1 MCSPNVHFQH
11 FLGHPSS
18 SFGQLD
24 NNILSLA
31 QARSAGVSSLSGAS
45 NTNASVAA
53 STSALLSHS
62 INHQSSVLSLAV
74 DERRNLL
81 YSGSQEGHINV
92 WDLAEF
98 HSIAQL
104 QGHTASVLA
113 LEVAPEKNWLFS
125 SSGDNTVRVW
135 DTLTNLPLFLVH
147 PAEDGVGDIFALKWC
162 STLETLYIGCQSTSI
177 QWICLAGFD
186 KQNHRGRGGN
196 GIVNESEERH
206 TNGESGAHE
215 TGLDSPLISS
225 PDLVSRP
232 HKFFD
237 SIPVALSRSGL
248 GSAGTSTPTR
258 ATARPSAAPMHST
271 VRVPILQKTPVLVES
286 EQPDHTHGVLSTP
299 GATENVLRAASKR
312 LDSTAIG
319 STANTAGDAG
329 VDNASVSVRTLLVP
343 PSSSVPSAH
352 FGYVYCLT
360 LLTLEGDTEHPTVLA
375 SGSGDETIKLWH
387 ATRSGLF
394 LLATL
399 ESPNADGNA
408 VLALGSW
415 KTTLFAGLQ
424 GGEVEVWDLET
435 CTLVRTIR
443 AHTDDVICL
452 ETCPE
457 SGLLFTA
464 GADGRVHTWNR
475 SFRCIS
481 RLQAHDGIVLSLAK
495 VSDTPSG
502 KTRETAVRNQAQGG
516 TVASGQTSKVAQ
528 LITGSSDNLIKIWDV
543 VPIQPSAPFSLA
555 RHAAATAAE
564 TAALGRDAERLSLNN
579 ATPSLSSTPIA
590 TANANAN
597 ANANAAANV
606 VGHEAT
612 SMLALSS
619 SGASS
624 EVESAQWPLLR
635 SLLRKFIS
643 YPSIS
648 SSEEHREDC
657 RQAAHFL
664 KSCFQEL
671 GAEARILPN
680 SVGTNCLVLAT
691 FKANAYR
698 SRRRRTEAANLDR
711 SRSASSS
718 TSTSTLSSTS
728 TGSSESQFDSDRNA
742 LDADDTDEGEGLSG
756 SIMFDHLQGRVEEA
770 QDTGDKDGRCRASQP
785 RHEKRCLF
793 YGHYDCIAAEGN
805 WTSDPFTLDGRDGY
819 LYGRGVSDNKGP
831 ILAAAC
837 AVHHLLSTR
846 RLYSDV
852 VFLIEGEEENGSV
865 GFVEAVRKY
874 KTEIGEIDVILLSNS
889 YWLDEETPCLTI
901 GLRGVVRAT
910 VSVTSGDRDVHSG
923 VEGGAIREPMVDM
936 VKLLAQLTGQGE
948 SVALPGFY
956 DSVRPT
962 TDLEIEAYK
971 DIVRI
976 KQSHK
981 TVTQMDSETVESLMA
996 KWRNPSLSVH
1006 NIRVSGP
1013 GNSTVIPSSVSA
1025 QVSLRLVPEQDLPTI
1040 EASLV
1045 QHVNTT
1051 FDRLYP
1057 TLTRPSI
1064 KNKVSVS
1071 VDHRADW
1078 WLGSDSSSFFQLL
1091 REAVKQEWNAEPIS
1105 IREGGSIPAIAILEK
1120 ELGAGA
1126 VHLPMGQSSDNAHL
1140 PDERLRQRNLVK
1152 GQNVIRRF
1160 IQGLSSI

>member
-1 MCSPNVHFQH
+1 MCSPNVHYEH
-11 FLGHPSS
+11 FLNQPSS
-18 SFGQLD
+18 SSRPPND
-24 NNILSLA
+24 NILSLA
-31 QARSAGVSSLSGAS
+31 RARQAGAS
-45 NTNASVAA
+45 SFSSIQGANTTTAA
-53 STSALLSHS
+53 STSVLLSHT
-62 INHQSSVLSLAV
+62 INHHSSVLSLAV

-81 YSGSQEGHINV
+81 YSGSQEGYINV
-92 WDLAEF
+92 WDLTAF
-98 HSIAQL
+98 QPTTQL
-104 QGHTASVLA
+104 QGHTGSVLA

-135 DTLTNLPLFLVH
+135 DTLTNSPLFLVF
-147 PAEDGVGDIFALKWC
+147 PAQDNVGDIFALKWC
-162 STLETLYIGCQSTSI
+162 SALETLYIGCQSTSI

-186 KQNHRGRGGN
+186 K
-196 GIVNESEERH
+196 VK
-206 TNGESGAHE
+206 TNDQAAFRARDASRTQYAGDSFAQGTAADN
-215 TGLDSPLISS
+215 GLDSPIIST
-225 PDLVSRP
+225 PDLMARP

-237 SIPVALSRSGL
+237 SVPVALSRSGM

-258 ATARPSAAPMHST
+258 STARVSNPNPGNAKAPA
-271 VRVPILQKTPVLVES
+271 LGKTPQIPQS
-286 EQPDHTHGVLSTP
+286 DYITASKGALSTNA
-299 GATENVLRAASKR
+299 ATERVLDAASQQ
-312 LDSTAIG
+312 LDTAAVPSSAPG
-319 STANTAGDAG
+319 LPDA
-329 VDNASVSVRTLLVP
+329 DINQPIDSVRTLLVP
-343 PSSSVPSAH
+343 SSSSVPSAH
-352 FGYVYCLT
+352 FGYVYCLA
-360 LLTLEGDTEHPTVLA
+360 LLTLEGDAEHPTVLA

-387 ATRSGLF
+387 ATRSGLS

-399 ESPNADGNA
+399 ESPNAEGNA
-408 VLALGSW
+408 ILALASW
-415 KTTLFAGLQ
+415 KTTLFSGLQ

-443 AHTDDVICL
+443 AHADDVICL

-464 GADGRVHTWNR
+464 GADGKVHTWDR

-481 RLQAHDGIVLSLAK
+481 RLQAHQGIVLSLAQVRSGLSDAMQGAEDAFEPDIAGPASK
-495 VSDTPSG
+495 VS
-502 KTRETAVRNQAQGG
+502 
-516 TVASGQTSKVAQ
+516 Q
-528 LITGSSDNLIKIWDV
+528 LVTGSSDNLIKIWDA
-543 VPIQPSAPFSLA
+543 VPLQLQTSSSSARQAPLS
-555 RHAAATAAE
+555 
-564 TAALGRDAERLSLNN
+564 ALQRGADRLSLDH

-590 TANANAN
+590 AASADI
-597 ANANAAANV
+597 AANI
-606 VGHEAT
+606 VGQEAK
-612 SMLALSS
+612 SILAATTN
-619 SGASS
+619 GKTG
-624 EVESAQWPLLR
+624 EMESAQWPLLR

-643 YPSIS
+643 YPSVS

-664 KSCFQEL
+664 KTCFQEL

-680 SVGTNCLVLAT
+680 PVGTNPLVLAT
-691 FKANAYR
+691 FKANAHR
-698 SRRRRTEAANLDR
+698 SRRRRAAAANLDR
-711 SRSASSS
+711 SRSASTSTTTSSS
-718 TSTSTLSSTS
+718 TTASS
-728 TGSSESQFDSDRNA
+728 SSSDSYLDVDRNV
-742 LDADDTDEGEGLSG
+742 LDEEDTDEGEGLSG
-756 SIMFDHLQGRVEEA
+756 SIMFDHLQDPVEDNDGVGE
-770 QDTGDKDGRCRASQP
+770 DDGRASRP
-785 RHEKRCLF
+785 RRKRRCLF

-805 WTSDPFTLDGRDGY
+805 WTSAPFTLDGRDGY

-874 KTEIGEIDVILLSNS
+874 KSEIGEIDVVLLSNS

-910 VSVTSGDRDVHSG
+910 ISVTSGDRDVHSG

-936 VKLLAQLTGQGE
+936 VKLLARLTGEGE
-948 SVALPGFY
+948 QVALPGFY

-962 TDLEIEAYK
+962 TDLEVQAYR

-976 KQSHK
+976 KRSLRS
-981 TVTQMDSETVESLMA
+981 TTQANIDTVESLMA

-1025 QVSLRLVPEQDLPTI
+1025 QVSLRLVPDQDLATI
-1040 EASLV
+1040 EGSLLN
-1045 QHVNTT
+1045 HVNTT
-1051 FDRLYP
+1051 FDSLYP
-1057 TLTRPSI
+1057 TLARPMI
-1064 KNKVSVS
+1064 KNKVNLS

-1078 WLGSDSSSFFQLL
+1078 WLGSDSSSYFQLL
-1091 REAVKQEWNAEPIS
+1091 REAVKQEWTAEPIS

-1120 ELGAGA
+1120 ELGASA

-1140 PDERLRQRNLVK
+1140 PNERLRQRNLVK
-1152 GQNVIRRF
+1152 GQNVVRRF
-1160 IQGLSSI
+1160 IQGLAGI